1 MTQSTSRISP
11 KTLGIVAALVVPML
25 LIPTTGNAKSSYA
38 ERHYF
43 DQPIKVS
50 QGYDRKNRSHKSE
63 RRALDRF
70 FGKPAPKKSKAL
82 SRARNKRL
90 NRSHRRGSK
99 RSRRHGYNGDRYYGD
114 DYGMS
119 CRSPREIHRQMRR
132 QGWRKFHN
140 LRIRPTVLRFKARQR
155 NGLTY
160 NVKIDRCSGSLI
172 KAKIQ
177 FQDRWYLRWLRQ
189 VSAAF

>member
-1 MTQSTSRISP
+1 MTQSNSIISP
-11 KTLGIVAALVVPML
+11 KTLGVVAALVVPML
-25 LIPTTGNAKSSYA
+25 LFPTSGNARSSHQ

-50 QGYDRKNRSHKSE
+50 QGFDRRNRNYKSE
-63 RRALDRF
+63 RRALDRLF
-70 FGKPAPKKSKAL
+70 DRPAPRKSKTL
-82 SRARNKRL
+82 NRARNKQL
-90 NRSHRRGSK
+90 NRSHKRGNK
-99 RSRRHGYNGDRYYGD
+99 RSRQRGYYSDHYED
-114 DYGMS
+114 DFAMS
-119 CRSPREIHRQMRR
+119 CRSPRQIHQDMRR

-177 FQDRWYLRWLRQ
+177 FQDRWYLRWIRR